1 MRRSCKR
8 LVSVTGLLLGMA
20 VLLAAG
26 CTTSF
31 RSGLPDHVKTVE
43 VHIFQNKTM
52 YKSVEA
58 WLTRDIIDAINA
70 DPNIRVVSRNGDAVI
85 TGEILAVNRHTM
97 RETTSNEP
105 GTVRITIEA
114 EFSFYDNVKRKFIM
128 EDVKLVSDATG
139 MSPGIYE
146 SSRGGVSEDGERGA
160 AKQLAGEIVRRT
172 IGMW

>member
-1 MRRSCKR
+1 MRRSRKR
-8 LVSVTGLLLGMA
+8 LVSVAGLLLGTA

-26 CTTSF
+26 CATSF
-31 RSGLPDHVKTVE
+31 RSGLPAHIRTVE

-70 DPNIRVVSRNGDAVI
+70 DPNIRVSSHNGDAVI
-85 TGEILAVNRHTM
+85 TGEITAVHRTTM

-114 EFSFYDNVKRKFIM
+114 EFSFYDNVKRRFIM
-128 EDVKLVSDATG
+128 EDVRVTSDATG

-146 SSRGGVSEDGERGA
+146 SSRGGVSEDGQRGA
-160 AKQLAGEIVRRT
+160 AKQLAQEIVRRT
-172 IGMW
+172 VGMW